1 MKALGLDLGTRTLG
15 VAISDDL
22 RFLARPVETVRFNED
37 DLTIAKE
44 YVLTLLK
51 AESIDTIILG
61 YPKNMDG
68 SVGHQGQ
75 YSEHFKTMLE
85 ADTQIPIILWD
96 ERLTSK
102 VASTMMKDQKLK
114 RKQRKDAIDAMA
126 ATVILQSYL
135 DRN

>member
-22 RFLARPVETVRFNED
+22 RFLARPVETVRFDED
-37 DLTIAKE
+37 DLSTAKN
-44 YVLTLLK
+44 YVLAILK
-51 AESIDTIILG
+51 KESIDTIILG
-61 YPKNMDG
+61 FPKNMDG
-68 SVGHQGQ
+68 SVGSQGQ
-75 YSEHFKTMLE
+75 YSETFKSMLE
-85 ADTQIPIILWD
+85 EDLDVPILLWD

-102 VASTMMKDQKLK
+102 VASNMMKDQKLK

>member
-1 MKALGLDLGTRTLG
+1 MKVLGLDLGTRTLG

-22 RFLARPVETVRFNED
+22 RFLARPIETVRFEEN
-37 DLTIAKE
+37 DLKAAKE
-44 YVLTLLK
+44 YVLNLLQK
-51 AESIDTIILG
+51 EPIDTIVLG
-61 YPKNMDG
+61 YPRNMDG
-68 SVGHQGQ
+68 SVGGQGH
-75 YSEHFKTMLE
+75 YSEAFQSLLQE
-85 ADTQIPIILWD
+85 DTTIPVLLWD

-102 VASTMMKDQKLK
+102 VASAMMKDQKLK